1 MKRADASNRRKS
13 RFALTALFS
22 AVIFLFIF
30 VTSLIAGGIMLY
42 MVRHDRLTP
51 GGTRPRPEMVIF
63 HMVVWSTA
71 LGALLSVLLSRISL
85 YPINRVIDAMNRLA
99 HGDFKTRLA
108 FGGSFGRHPTV
119 VEATDSFN
127 HMAEELGKTE
137 MLRSDF
143 VNHFSH
149 EFKTPI
155 VSIAGF
161 ADLLLEG
168 GLTEEEQQE
177 YLRIISEES
186 HRLSDM
192 ATNVLDLTK
201 IENQTILTDV
211 TEFNISEQI
220 RNCILML
227 ESKWTEKELSLDVD
241 FGEYQYRGNR
251 RMLRQVWLNLIDNAV
266 KFSDPGGVLQFRIT
280 ETPENLIVSIGDTGR
295 EIPKE
300 SMEDIF
306 RKFYQADKSHATQ
319 GNGIGLSIVKAIVE
333 LHGGKVI
340 PSSGGG
346 KTVFAVVLPK
356 G

>member
-1 MKRADASNRRKS
+1 MI
-13 RFALTALFS
+13 LFS
-22 AVIFLFIF
+22 AVTFLFIF
-30 VTSLIAGGIMLY
+30 ITSLIAAGVLLY
-42 MVRHDRLTP
+42 LVSHDLLTP
-51 GGTRPRPEMVIF
+51 GEARLRPEGVIF
-63 HMVVWSTA
+63 RMVVWSCA
-71 LGALLSVLLSRISL
+71 LGTLLSVLFGRISL

-99 HGDFKTRLA
+99 HGDFKTRLVFPA
-108 FGGSFGRHPTV
+108 GLDRHPTA
-119 VEATDSFN
+119 VEVSDSFN
-127 HMAEELGKTE
+127 HMAEELEKTE

-161 ADLLLEG
+161 ADLLLEDG
-168 GLTEEEQQE
+168 RMTEEERQE

-192 ATNVLDLTK
+192 ATNVLNLTK

-211 TEFNISEQI
+211 TVFNVSEQI
-220 RNCILML
+220 RSCLLLL

-241 FGEYQYRGNR
+241 FGEYQYSGNR
-251 RMLRQVWLNLIDNAV
+251 ELLKQVWLNLIDNAV
-266 KFSDPGGVLQFRIT
+266 KFADQGGTLKIGIT
-280 ETPENLIVSIGDTGR
+280 ETPEDLIVSVSDTGT
-295 EIPKE
+295 EIPRE
-300 SMEDIF
+300 SVGFIF
-306 RKFYQADKSHATQ
+306 NKFYQADESHATQ

-346 KTVFAVVLPK
+346 TTVFAVVLPK
-356 G
+356 K